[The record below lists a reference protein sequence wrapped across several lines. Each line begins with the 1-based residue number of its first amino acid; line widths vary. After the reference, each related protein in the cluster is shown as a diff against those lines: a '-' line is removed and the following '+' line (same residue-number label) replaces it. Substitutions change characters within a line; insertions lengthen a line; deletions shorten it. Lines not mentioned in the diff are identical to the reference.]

1 MDDDDSFISPTKDL
15 NLPSSSFLMTK
26 KTTTTTKQLPR
37 LKSDKLE
44 AGDALRGAHMECPIC
59 RKNLESLS
67 EIRRAVHV
75 NTCVDAS
82 VNKQAVEEAAK
93 QAQTMFTCAF
103 CNETVAK
110 GPYMIAHE
118 NKCAKTFDM
127 PVLKMITSLET
138 QAQVAEKLRKNGFK
152 KAAPVTTEMIQRAKK
167 RVLEEK
173 EEASKD
179 LSESNSTPPVKK
191 SASSSRKF
199 TSGLLKSTVF
209 GAKEKHSCRCDVL
222 HVIQNRFCGQFKRK
236 KEQHQSEAKKEIL
249 EKNVF
254 QKKLEKI
261 DRLSRLA
268 DDFRRALFSQKG
280 DIKLITK
287 GGSSISAHSFVIRAR
302 TSIEVKP
309 GVTEIELTDFSI
321 EVVELYLLYL
331 YSGSTEW
338 SLNDM
343 ENVRK
348 LASLY
353 GPSDLRL
360 MMAQHDDDMVIIQQ
374 AEDMMMAQ
382 LDDDM
387 VITQQAEDKMMA
399 QNKEDLTKTPGDE
412 EKKTRKIAAR
422 LGSGVKV
429 IKVYDVTP
437 MPMYEKYTDDELKEA
452 LNAFGIRPLGRK
464 KAIDMLK
471 NIYDEV
477 HPFVPDLTV
486 ATPKRRPSPIPFDL
500 DQAETSNSSN
510 SLHDKDDNDDVL
522 NQSMEENPEESIYF
536 EVDETIEPSTGNS
549 PTKGPKRINNVE
561 LGTKVMLEWL
571 RLPEN
576 EELYTNLLAF
586 RTVNLDEL
594 MGTIGRSSHSVQK
607 ITKKILPDV
616 LDKLYI
622 GFYVPDKKWK
632 RRAGYKSG

>member
-1 MDDDDSFISPTKDL
+1 MDDDDSFISPTKGL

-103 CNETVAK
+103 CHETVAK
-110 GPYMIAHE
+110 GPYLIAHA

-173 EEASKD
+173 EEASKNI
-179 LSESNSTPPVKK
+179 SELAITPPMKK

-209 GAKEKHSCRCDVL
+209 GAKEKHSCRCDAL

-236 KEQHQSEAKKEIL
+236 KEQDRNEAKKEIF

-254 QKKLEKI
+254 QKKLEKV

-268 DDFRRALFSQKG
+268 DDFRRALFTQKG

-302 TSIEVKP
+302 TSIEIKP
-309 GVTEIELTDFSI
+309 GITEIELTDFSS

-343 ENVRK
+343 ENIRK
-348 LASLY
+348 LSSLY

-360 MMAQHDDDMVIIQQ
+360 IMAQH
-374 AEDMMMAQ
+374 
-382 LDDDM
+382 DDDM
-387 VITQQAEDKMMA
+387 VITQQAEDMVMA
-399 QNKEDLTKTPGDE
+399 QHDDDMVITQQAEDVMITQNEEDLTKTPGDE
-412 EKKTRKIAAR
+412 EKTRKIAAR
-422 LGSGVKV
+422 FGSGVKV
-429 IKVYDVTP
+429 IKVYDITP
-437 MPMYEKYTDDELKEA
+437 MPTYEKYTDDELKEA

-464 KAIDMLK
+464 KAIDMLR

-486 ATPKRRPSPIPFDL
+486 STPKRRPSPIPFDL
-500 DQAETSNSSN
+500 DQAETYNSSN
-510 SLHDKDDNDDVL
+510 SLHEKEDNDDVL

-536 EVDETIEPSTGNS
+536 EVDETIGPSVGNS

-561 LGTKVMLEWL
+561 LGTKIMLEWL

-576 EELYTNLLAF
+576 EELYNNLLAF

>member
-1 MDDDDSFISPTKDL
+1 MDDDDSFISPTKNL
-15 NLPSSSFLMTK
+15 NLPSTSFLMTK

-59 RKNLESLS
+59 RMNLESLS

-103 CNETVAK
+103 CHETVAK
-110 GPYMIAHE
+110 GPYLIAHA

-167 RVLEEK
+167 RFLEEK
-173 EEASKD
+173 EEASKNI
-179 LSESNSTPPVKK
+179 SELAITPPMKK

-209 GAKEKHSCRCDVL
+209 GAKEKHSCRCDAL

-236 KEQHQSEAKKEIL
+236 KEQDQNEAKKEIF

-254 QKKLEKI
+254 QKKLEKV

-268 DDFRRALFSQKG
+268 DDFRRALFTQKG

-287 GGSSISAHSFVIRAR
+287 GGSSISVHSFVIRAR
-302 TSIEVKP
+302 TSIEIKP
-309 GVTEIELTDFSI
+309 GITEIELTDFSS

-343 ENVRK
+343 ENIRK
-348 LASLY
+348 LSSLY

-360 MMAQHDDDMVIIQQ
+360 IMAQH
-374 AEDMMMAQ
+374 
-382 LDDDM
+382 DDDM
-387 VITQQAEDKMMA
+387 VITQQAEDVMIT

-412 EKKTRKIAAR
+412 EKTRKIAAR
-422 LGSGVKV
+422 FGSGVKV
-429 IKVYDVTP
+429 IKVYDITP
-437 MPMYEKYTDDELKEA
+437 MPTYEKYTDDELKEA

-464 KAIDMLK
+464 KAIDMLR

-477 HPFVPDLTV
+477 HPFVPELTV
-486 ATPKRRPSPIPFDL
+486 STPKRRPSPIPFDL
-500 DQAETSNSSN
+500 DQAETYNSSN
-510 SLHDKDDNDDVL
+510 SLHDKEDNDDVL

-536 EVDETIEPSTGNS
+536 EVDETIGPSTGNS

-576 EELYTNLLAF
+576 EELYNNLLAF

-594 MGTIGRSSHSVQK
+594 MGTIGRSSHSIQK